1 MPVEV
6 LGIDH
11 MYLSVR
17 DPARSEAFYDALM
30 GVLGFRKASSAI
42 DGDPHVHYYNRQ
54 LGLTLRPA
62 RDLAREH
69 DPYAAG
75 LHHLCLRV
83 PGAGAVDRAV
93 GERRAAGIEVS
104 EPREYPEYSDGYYA
118 TFLTD
123 PDGIRLE
130 ICNFWERRRRRMFDW
145 EHEADG

>member
-11 MYLSVR
+11 VYLSVR
-17 DPARSEAFYDALM
+17 DPARSEAFYDTLM
-30 GVLGFRKASSAI
+30 GVLGFRKASSTI

-62 RDLAREH
+62 RDPDREH

-83 PGAGAVDRAV
+83 LGAGTRCAT
-93 GERRAAGIEVS
+93 GAACTWS
-104 EPREYPEYSDGYYA
+104 SPPTSTPRPRTALPVRDA
-118 TFLTD
+118 L
-123 PDGIRLE
+123 
-130 ICNFWERRRRRMFDW
+130 
-145 EHEADG
+145 